1 MCINNHAV
9 AIKQA
14 NLQATTS
21 DRRWLASTYQ
31 LIEACAT
38 LHIGSGV
45 TVIWADIWS
54 YSFSQSTSESG
65 PGAKLIKAGESPTI
79 LPSRS
84 APKGQPPPCQIPAF
98 NWVLT
103 SLYFT
108 VSIIPLSLL
117 SPSPSPFLSP
127 SPPFPL
133 LLPPPTLFFL
143 GGISESKHFLH
154 IKMWNSFWHWAENRV
169 EPAVWPYLF
178 LSHSVSLSLFS
189 TPYYVSFFFFPHL
202 QSMNPHSHLTF
213 LNHLESIL
221 HGKDLFAPIIFS

>member
-133 LLPPPTLFFL
+133 LLPPPTLFFWGVFQRVSTFSIL
-143 GGISESKHFLH
+143 RCEIHFDTGLK
-154 IKMWNSFWHWAENRV
+154 IEWNRQYGPICFSLTQS
-169 EPAVWPYLF
+169 LF
-178 LSHSVSLSLFS
+178 LSSPLHTMFLFSSSPIFNPWIRTPTSLS
-189 TPYYVSFFFFPHL
+189 
-202 QSMNPHSHLTF
+202 
-213 LNHLESIL
+213 
-221 HGKDLFAPIIFS
+221 